1 MRAALCIIA
10 VLTAV
15 SCRAEPVSL
24 PDGKPKIDM
33 TDRFVPGKEAFTQ
46 LIALVTFFAFPAFQ
60 YILLKRYSKQEGRPE
75 LWYLPAYGFRL
86 VIRNI
91 PGKKTLS
98 DLKYRAIIRDVVS
111 ASSGASAATWND
123 QVLLERQDFFL
134 FPGSDQ
140 VLLSFQIERS
150 DTGLVLIHTS
160 KLGDPLSSIPLSDRS
175 ILIADY
181 SANLENFFNFDI
193 KLAKRV
199 EIIASR
205 LSEIFETIEHD
216 KQEQD
221 FSPSRVRDVG

>member
-123 QVLLERQDFFL
+123 QVLL
-134 FPGSDQ
+134 
-140 VLLSFQIERS
+140 SFQIERS

-221 FSPSRVRDVG
+221 FSPSRVR